1 MPEPPCLG
9 LTGGIGSGKSAALAA
24 FDRRGAAVL
33 SADAV
38 VHRLYDD
45 PAIAK
50 AVRARFGDDVLD
62 ASGRVD
68 RALLAPRAFG
78 DPGGMTFLEGLLHP
92 RIGEARQAW
101 IDEQRSRTPPPAL
114 LVCEVPLLF
123 EVGLE
128 DTFDAVLVVTASEP
142 VRRARVEQ
150 RGQMFDQRRAHQMD
164 EAAKVA
170 AADEAYVNDGSLA
183 DLQAWVDDVMSR
195 YARRAAHGAS

>member
-1 MPEPPCLG
+1 
-9 LTGGIGSGKSAALAA
+9 
-24 FDRRGAAVL
+24 
-33 SADAV
+33 
-38 VHRLYDD
+38 
-45 PAIAK
+45 
-50 AVRARFGDDVLD
+50 
-62 ASGRVD
+62 
-68 RALLAPRAFG
+68 
-78 DPGGMTFLEGLLHP
+78 MTFLEGLLHP
-92 RIGEARQAW
+92 RIGEARQTW